1 MKTKKVFF
9 MDESLNEVR
18 ESVEELNSAF
28 LAGSGAFEKQLAK
41 ISDQQ
46 YVNLLTLLDDYPET
60 L

>member
-1 MKTKKVFF
+1 

-18 ESVEELNSAF
+18 ASVEELNSAF

-46 YVNLLTLLDDYPET
+46 YVNLLTLLDDYPAT